1 MYVYISIYILSCYYA
16 ILLYKLLFLICILTK
31 IRYYLATIM
40 HYHAPKQ
47 RKNSS
52 KNKQQKQKKA
62 ITGL

>member
-1 MYVYISIYILSCYYA
+1 MLC
-16 ILLYKLLFLICILTK
+16 KLLFLICILTK